1 MRRLITLLAVIGILG
16 SLVLA
21 RSATAAPTPWTPGT
35 FYAVGAQVTYQAGTY
50 EAIQGH
56 TAQVGWEP
64 PAVPALWKS
73 VPGTPA
79 TATPTVRPTNTP
91 LPGTVT
97 ATPRPTNTATP
108 RPTNTPTTGCTAPAW
123 QSGTVYTQGNTVS
136 HNGRTWRAKWWT
148 QGEQPGVTSSGV
160 WEDLGPCGPQPT
172 ATPTVRPTNTATP
185 RPTNTPGPTPTIGP
199 TATPCGTC
207 GGGLPSKI
215 VVGYWHNFDNGSGVI
230 RLRDVSPKYDVINI
244 AFAEPTVPNGSTM
257 AFVPFGTT
265 PAEFKADVAWL
276 KSQGKKVLISIG
288 GANAV
293 VDISSAAGK
302 QNYVNSLKA
311 IIAEYGFNGMD
322 VDLEHGISLNGAED
336 FRNPTSPQIVNLIA
350 GSREI
355 ANSFGSDFILTMA
368 PETAYVQGGYANYGG
383 IWGGYLP
390 LIYGLRDKLTYIHVQ
405 HYNTGSI
412 EALDGRAYSQ
422 GTADF
427 QVAMSEMLLQ
437 GFPVGRNA
445 NNVFPALRP
454 DQVAIGLPASPSGAS
469 GGYTTPA
476 NVQKALDYLYKGQSF
491 GGTYVLRKPGGYP
504 QFRGVMTWSINW
516 DRVNGYEFANNHR
529 AYLNNLP

>member
-1 MRRLITLLAVIGILG
+1 MQRLTTILIVIGLLLG
-16 SLVLA
+16 VGIGSA
-21 RSATAAPTPWTPGT
+21 ATAAPTPWTPGT
-35 FYAVGAQVTYQAGTY
+35 FYATGAQVTYQSGTY

-64 PAVPALWKS
+64 PIVPALWKS
-73 VPGTPA
+73 APGTPSTPTA
-79 TATPTVRPTNTP
+79 TARPTNTP
-91 LPGTVT
+91 PPGTPT
-97 ATPRPTNTATP
+97 ATPRPTNTATAQ
-108 RPTNTPTTGCTAPAW
+108 PTGTIPPGCPAQPW
-123 QSGTVYTQGNTVS
+123 RSGTVYTSGNVAA
-136 HNGRTWRAKWWT
+136 HVGRAWRARWWT
-148 QGEQPGVTSSGV
+148 QNEEPGVTTSGV
-160 WEDLGPCGPQPT
+160 WEDVGPCGTQPT
-172 ATPTVRPTNTATP
+172 ATPTVRPTVTATP
-185 RPTNTPGPTPTIGP
+185 RPTNTPGPTPTSGP
-199 TATPCGTC
+199 TATPCPACGT
-207 GGGLPSKI
+207 LPARI

-293 VDISSAAGK
+293 VDISSAAGR
-302 QNYVNSLKA
+302 QNYTASMKA
-311 IIAEYGFNGMD
+311 IITEYGFNGMD
-322 VDLEHGISLNGAED
+322 IDLEHGISLNGAED
-336 FRNPTSPQIVNLIA
+336 FRNPTSPQIVNLIGA
-350 GSREI
+350 SRDI
-355 ANSFGSDFILTMA
+355 ANSFGSGFMVTMA

-390 LIYGLRDKLTYIHVQ
+390 LIYGLRDKLNYIHVQ

-445 NNVFPALRP
+445 NNLFPALRP

-476 NVQKALDYLYKGQSF
+476 NVHKALDYLYKGQSF
-491 GGTYVLRKPGGYP
+491 GGAYVLRKPGGYP

-516 DRVNGYEFANNHR
+516 DRVNGYEFANSHR
-529 AYLNNLP
+529 GYLNNLP